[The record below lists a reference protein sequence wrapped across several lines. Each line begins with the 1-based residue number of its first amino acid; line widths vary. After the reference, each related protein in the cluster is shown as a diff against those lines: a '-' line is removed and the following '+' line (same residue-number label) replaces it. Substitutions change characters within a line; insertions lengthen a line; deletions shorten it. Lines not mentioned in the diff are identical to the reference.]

1 MKTAPGYSNFGM
13 FLMLLAPLVLF
24 EPGEAD
30 AQPYPSNTIRIVTP
44 AGPGALPDVI
54 SRIVASELA
63 ESEGWRVVIENRP
76 GALTTIAIAD
86 VLKQPADGYSIF
98 PLSAGVMATPTLLP
112 NLGLRLDADFVPVI
126 KIATSHNV
134 LVVTPSLPAKSATE
148 LVGLLRND
156 PDKFNLAVGGF
167 GTPSHFL
174 GEAFKL
180 QTGVRVAIIPY
191 QQPQQRITGVLNGTA
206 HASFFG
212 IAAVVNLVSAG
223 KLRAL
228 AVTAPSRIAAMKEI
242 PTIGEL
248 GFPDLVTPGEDWV
261 GFLVKSGTPNDVVA
275 RLNQAV
281 NRALAKQRVRAA
293 LASLGAEPVGGSAA
307 EFGDQI
313 KSQLVYYENFVKEA
327 GIKLPQ

>member
-1 MKTAPGYSNFGM
+1 
-13 FLMLLAPLVLF
+13 
-24 EPGEAD
+24 
-30 AQPYPSNTIRIVTP
+30 
-44 AGPGALPDVI
+44 
-54 SRIVASELA
+54 
-63 ESEGWRVVIENRP
+63 
-76 GALTTIAIAD
+76 
-86 VLKQPADGYSIF
+86 
-98 PLSAGVMATPTLLP
+98 
-112 NLGLRLDADFVPVI
+112 
-126 KIATSHNV
+126 NV

-148 LVGLLRND
+148 LVGLLRNN

-206 HASFFG
+206 HASYFG
-212 IAAVVNLVSAG
+212 IAAVINLVAAG

-281 NRALAKQRVRAA
+281 NRALAKQ
-293 LASLGAEPVGGSAA
+293 
-307 EFGDQI
+307 
-313 KSQLVYYENFVKEA
+313 
-327 GIKLPQ
+327 